1 MCDLFE
7 ITAFVTSIT
16 TLITL
21 ADKNVPRIKI
31 INLGALREIIPQ
43 CKPEVFRRLT
53 LTRSAWTDATESVWS
68 LAMREQA
75 SLGNG
80 ETFFGCPQT

>member
-31 INLGALREIIPQ
+31 INIGLFTGQEINLPIKMPKVLELFQ
-43 CKPEVFRRLT
+43 MMLT
-53 LTRSAWTDATESVWS
+53 L
-68 LAMREQA
+68 M
-75 SLGNG
+75 
-80 ETFFGCPQT
+80 